1 MRICIDLDGVLCEIR
16 SPEQSYEKVEPIAGA
31 VESLRRLKADG
42 HYIILYTA
50 RHMKSTNANIGA
62 VVAKQGLTTLAWLK
76 LHGFEYD
83 EIFFGKPWADVYVD
97 DKAFRFTNW
106 HDTLKGIASES
117 L

>member
-16 SPEQSYEKVEPIAGA
+16 SPEQSYEHVQPIAGA

-42 HYIILYTA
+42 HYVILYTA
-50 RHMKSTNANIGA
+50 RHMKSTDANIGA
-62 VVAKQGLTTLAWLK
+62 VVAKQGLTTLNWLK

-83 EIFFGKPWADVYVD
+83 EIYFGKPWADVYVD
-97 DKAFRFTNW
+97 DNAVKFTTW
-106 HDTLKGIASES
+106 GATLKEIFDES